1 MKPIIEA
8 TGLSKKYLIYHEPKG
23 YSTLV
28 DTLTQGFKRIFR
40 RASLPSYE
48 EFWAL
53 NDVSFEVYPGDKM
66 AFIGKN
72 GAGKSTLLKIL
83 SRIIEPTCGSALIRG
98 RIASL
103 LEVGTGF
110 HPELTGRENIFLNG
124 AILGMPKKQ
133 ILRRFD
139 EIVDFAEIEKFLD
152 TPVKHYSSGMYTKL
166 GFSIAAHLDPDILIV
181 DEVLAVGDLSFQA
194 KCLKK
199 LDSFNQSGGTILFVS
214 HNIQTLTSLCNKAV
228 LLANG
233 KIACQGSIDQ
243 CLNMYLEGSK
253 KSVLEWKGDAG
264 DERLKIQTVFLEHEN
279 DFFYQ
284 NENSEV
290 NIACE
295 VLKPVQEGV
304 LSMEIKN
311 SRQQTL
317 LHSTLE
323 HALLPGRY
331 EVCLPIAMN
340 LFWEGDYSLIVKY
353 GAHEIPLK
361 FSVYPDQDNTF
372 HRDLSHMEGIRF
384 PKRWEISPKEAYV

>member
-1 MKPIIEA
+1 
-8 TGLSKKYLIYHEPKG
+8 
-23 YSTLV
+23 
-28 DTLTQGFKRIFR
+28 
-40 RASLPSYE
+40 
-48 EFWAL
+48 
-53 NDVSFEVYPGDKM
+53 M

-83 SRIIEPTCGSALIRG
+83 SRIIEPTAGTALIRG

-124 AILGMPKKQ
+124 AILGMPKEK

-139 EIVDFAEIEKFLD
+139 EIVDFAEMEKFLD

-181 DEVLAVGDLSFQA
+181 DEVLAVGDAAFQA

-199 LDSFNQSGGTILFVS
+199 LDSFSKSGRTILFVS
-214 HNIQTLTSLCNKAV
+214 HNIQALTSLCDKAV
-228 LLANG
+228 LMAGG
-233 KIACQGSIDQ
+233 KVACSGSMQQ

-253 KSVLEWKGDAG
+253 RSVFSWDGDVG
-264 DERLKIQTVFLEHEN
+264 DGSLKVRKVLLEHES

-284 NENSEV
+284 NEISSITIE
-290 NIACE
+290 CE
-295 VLKPVQEGV
+295 VFRPLQEGAV
-304 LSMEIKN
+304 SLEIKN

-317 LHSTLE
+317 LHSLVNKLT
-323 HALLPGRY
+323 PGKLQLS
-331 EVCLPIAMN
+331 LPIPMD

-353 GAHEIPLK
+353 GCNEIPLK
-361 FSVYPDQDNTF
+361 FSIYPPQNGSF
-372 HRDLSHMEGIRF
+372 PIDLSHMEGIRL
-384 PKRWEISPKEAYV
+384 PAKWKVSNLEVLCQR

>member
-8 TGLSKKYLIYHEPKG
+8 KGLSKKYLIYHKPKG

-28 DTLTQGFKRIFR
+28 DTLTESFKRTFCR
-40 RASLPSYE
+40 TFSSSCE

-53 NDVSFEVYPGDKM
+53 DDVSFEIHPGDKM

-83 SRIIEPTCGSALIRG
+83 SRIIEPTKGSLEIRG

-124 AILGMPKKQ
+124 AILGMPKHKIMQ
-133 ILRRFD
+133 RFD
-139 EIVDFAEIEKFLD
+139 EIVDFAEIEQFLD

-181 DEVLAVGDLSFQA
+181 DEVLAVGDAPFQA

-199 LDSFNQSGGTILFVS
+199 LDSFSKNGRTILFVS
-214 HNIQTLTSLCNKAV
+214 HNIQALTSLCNKGI
-228 LLANG
+228 LLKNG
-233 KIACQGSIDQ
+233 KVIEAGTIDQ
-243 CLNMYLEGSK
+243 CINSYLEGSK
-253 KSVLEWKGDAG
+253 CSIFSWKGELADSNV
-264 DERLKIQTVFLEHEN
+264 KIKAVFLKHDN

-284 NENSEV
+284 NEASCVKIE
-290 NIACE
+290 CE
-295 VLKPVQEGV
+295 VLKHLKEGV
-304 LSMEIKN
+304 LGIEIKN

-317 LHSTLE
+317 LHSFMNHSLI
-323 HALLPGRY
+323 PGCY
-331 EVCLPIAMN
+331 ELCLPLSMD
-340 LFWEGDYSLIVKY
+340 LFWEGDYSLIVRY
-353 GAHEIPLK
+353 ATHEILLK
-361 FSVYPDQDNTF
+361 FSVYPPQKNSFYKD
-372 HRDLSHMEGIRF
+372 HSHMDGIHL
-384 PKRWEISPKEAYV
+384 PVHWEISNQEIYV